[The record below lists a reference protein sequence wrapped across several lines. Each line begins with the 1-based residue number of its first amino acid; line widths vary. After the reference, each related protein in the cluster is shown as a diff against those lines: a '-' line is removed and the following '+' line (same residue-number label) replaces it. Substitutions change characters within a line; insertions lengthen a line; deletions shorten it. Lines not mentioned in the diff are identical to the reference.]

1 MRGKYIGILLAVLN
15 LVILGTIVFFHLQKD
30 RVAPEIY
37 AKEITLVYEEG
48 MEEDK
53 LLEGVVATDNK
64 DGDITKEI
72 VIEKVVMDSQ
82 KTNVTITYG
91 VADSAGNI
99 SKVTRTVDM
108 IVEEDMEMLSEESS
122 SEEEN
127 TEEENTEEEN
137 TEEENTEEENM
148 EEENTEDSTEVETD
162 ADVEE
167 ETTSEIEEGSTESE
181 PENERVAL
189 PTAGEASNEGSPSI
203 VFRNTKVK
211 AQIGGT
217 PAWVDAIEGLH
228 DDKDD
233 YVKLFESI
241 SVQGEYDKNTPGTYS
256 VKITIT
262 DSDGNVSS
270 AYPVE
275 IVVE

>member
-127 TEEENTEEEN
+127 TEEENTE
-137 TEEENTEEENM
+137 
-148 EEENTEDSTEVETD
+148 DSTEVETD